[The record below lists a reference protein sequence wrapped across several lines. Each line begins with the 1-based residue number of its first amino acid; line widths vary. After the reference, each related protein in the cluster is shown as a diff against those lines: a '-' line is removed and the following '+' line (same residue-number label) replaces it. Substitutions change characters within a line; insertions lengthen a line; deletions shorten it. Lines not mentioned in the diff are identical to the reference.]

1 MKTNLVKT
9 MGIYAALAVGLC
21 VTGCQ
26 PASNTSSNR
35 DEAAQVVQIQSKRIA
50 VKGAAKVVCEK
61 EGCVHFDLHTV
72 ETNLDWINHYFNQ
85 RIQHTEPVAFSHGN
99 NKNPKQAT
107 QADYLDQRSIE
118 VRFVNQRAQ
127 LATFVLK
134 SSNRPRRQADQFQ
147 QLEYIN
153 FDLKQKKR
161 LALHQLLVSN
171 SEQKLIDVVYQTNA
185 TELHQYKV
193 NRQQLKLS
201 DNYYFNEQGLVLLY
215 PAAEFKQKRAGVVQ
229 LTVPYGKLKALI
241 RPEYFSIL
249 QSESS

>member
-26 PASNTSSNR
+26 PASNTSS
-35 DEAAQVVQIQSKRIA
+35 
-50 VKGAAKVVCEK
+50 
-61 EGCVHFDLHTV
+61 
-72 ETNLDWINHYFNQ
+72 NLDWINHYFNQ

-161 LALHQLLVSN
+161 LALHQLLISN
-171 SEQKLIDVVYQTNA
+171 SEQKLLDVVYQANVA
-185 TELHQYKV
+185 ELHQYKM
-193 NRQQLKLS
+193 NRQ
-201 DNYYFNEQGLVLLY
+201 
-215 PAAEFKQKRAGVVQ
+215 
-229 LTVPYGKLKALI
+229 
-241 RPEYFSIL
+241 
-249 QSESS
+249 